1 MNHLKNLGISGIA
14 KVKASQEDNADI
26 VKGFCED
33 KETRLK
39 LLKKGLIEFEPED
52 SIYRFAIEVKPLLW
66 APERCTKCNKFKH
79 LHGATAC
86 TVEIC
91 GKCMEEGH
99 KGKDCTAHPTRFK
112 CVNCGESKQII

>member
-52 SIYRFAIEVKPLLW
+52 SIYRFAIEAYQTPG
-66 APERCTKCNKFKH
+66 RNFK
-79 LHGATAC
+79 
-86 TVEIC
+86 I
-91 GKCMEEGH
+91 K
-99 KGKDCTAHPTRFK
+99 
-112 CVNCGESKQII
+112 